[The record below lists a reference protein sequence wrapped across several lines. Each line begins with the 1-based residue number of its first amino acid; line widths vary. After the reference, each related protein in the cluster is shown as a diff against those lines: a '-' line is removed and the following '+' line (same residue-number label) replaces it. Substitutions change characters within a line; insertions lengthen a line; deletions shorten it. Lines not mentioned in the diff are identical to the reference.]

1 MSHSLEHKAQLYHQL
16 YVGVKANLPLHVIID
31 TERVPPA
38 FHTPQLA
45 MVPRL
50 LQKGRPLSAVLA
62 YAKVITPWEEAL
74 IKIGE
79 DAGRLDGVLSDL
91 EIFFVTRHQQYK
103 AVRSR
108 LIYPAL
114 TFVVA
119 VLAGPAPALAA
130 GKITGGQFLFAA
142 IAKCI
147 VLYGLYRLLIVRSLE
162 RSAAG
167 AVDPVLVALALR
179 LDPDHWLR
187 QIFEVAYLNLLILCL
202 ASGIDAV
209 SALRLM
215 QGLMPGNR
223 LFQKHSVAISQ
234 IDTRGVTL
242 TQALV
247 GSGIILNYQLGS
259 FLNSSEQSGTLH
271 SDLKHYLA
279 KRNTE
284 MNLLF
289 THKLKQMANYLYVA
303 IVVLALL
310 MFASGQQEKPANPF
324 APTAAAVQP
333 KISQP
338 TTARIL
344 TNITPNTL
352 TIVRQE

>member
-1 MSHSLEHKAQLYHQL
+1 MSNSLEHKAQLYHQL
-16 YVGVKANLPLHVIID
+16 YVGVKANLPFHVITD
-31 TERVPPA
+31 PSRVPPA
-38 FHTPQLA
+38 LHSPQLA

-62 YAKVITPWEEAL
+62 YARVITPWEEAV
-74 IKIGE
+74 IRIGE

-103 AVRSR
+103 ALRSK

-119 VLAGPAPALAA
+119 VLAGPAPALVA
-130 GKITGGQFLFAA
+130 GHISGGQFLLGALV
-142 IAKCI
+142 KCLL
-147 VLYGLYRLLIVRSLE
+147 LYVAYRLLIVRTLE

-167 AVDPVLVALALR
+167 AVDPLLVRLALR
-179 LDPDHWLR
+179 VDTDHWLR
-187 QIFEVAYLNLLILCL
+187 QMFEVAYLNLLILCL
-202 ASGIDAV
+202 GSGIDAL

-215 QGLMPGNR
+215 QGLIPGYKM
-223 LFQKHSVAISQ
+223 FQKHGVAINQ

-247 GSGIILNYQLGS
+247 GSGIILNHQIGS

-289 THKLKQMANYLYVA
+289 SHKLKQMANFLYVA

-310 MFASGQQEKPANPF
+310 MFASGQQETSANPF
-324 APTAAAVQP
+324 APSPQAVA
-333 KISQP
+333 K
-338 TTARIL
+338 
-344 TNITPNTL
+344 
-352 TIVRQE
+352 

>member
-16 YVGVKANLPLHVIID
+16 YVGVNASLPLHVIID
-31 TERVPPA
+31 PLRVPPA
-38 FHTPQLA
+38 FHCPQLA

-62 YAKVITPWEEAL
+62 YAKMITPWEEAL

-79 DAGRLDGVLSDL
+79 EAGRLDGVLADL
-91 EIFFVTRHQQYK
+91 EIFFVTRHQQFK
-103 AVRSR
+103 AVRSK

-130 GKITGGQFLFAA
+130 GKITGGQFLFGA
-142 IAKCI
+142 IVKCV
-147 VLYGLYRLLIVRSLE
+147 VLYVAYRQLIVRTLQ

-167 AVDPVLVALALR
+167 AVDPLLVALALR
-179 LDPDHWLR
+179 VSPDHWLR
-187 QIFEVAYLNLLILCL
+187 QMFEVAYLNLLILCL
-202 ASGIDAV
+202 GSGIDAV

-215 QGLMPGNR
+215 QGLMPGNS
-223 LFQKHSVAISQ
+223 LFQKHGVAINQ

-247 GSGIILNYQLGS
+247 GSGIVLNYQLGS

-284 MNLLF
+284 MNLVF
-289 THKLKQMANYLYVA
+289 THKLKLMANYLYA
-303 IVVLALL
+303 ATMVLAVL
-310 MFASGQQEKPANPF
+310 MFAYGQPEQPANPF
-324 APTAAAVQP
+324 TPSADAVA
-333 KISQP
+333 K
-338 TTARIL
+338 
-344 TNITPNTL
+344 
-352 TIVRQE
+352 